1 MIRFQADADIRHKIV
16 LAVRKREPA
25 IDFASAADSALNGVP
40 DPEVLALAAQQ
51 GRILITHD
59 RRTMLDHFR
68 ERLDRGESSPGVFVV
83 SQSAPLGPVVDVL
96 VTVWAASYP
105 AEWQDQIRH
114 LPSLSRHLF
123 ARNRK

>member
-1 MIRFQADADIRHKIV
+1 MIRFQADADLRHRIV
-16 LAVRKREPA
+16 LAVRKREAA
-25 IDFASAADSALNGVP
+25 IDFASAADSALNGLP

-68 ERLDRGESSPGVFVV
+68 ARLHRGESSPGVFVV
-83 SQSAPLGPVVDVL
+83 SQFTPLGPVVDVL